1 MQLLEALQQEG
12 RKKEKERIELEEQN
26 NLINPEDENVIKEII
41 LKRDKWFGKPKLDE
55 ACEAWK
61 DFKDIKRD
69 KNEAVDDFILKYETC
84 ESNLKCSEVE
94 LPQLILALQLLE
106 SLNIYEDRKRNVLA
120 NIKMENSTTN
130 YEDIKTAV
138 RLLKGSIVEGNKKKS
153 DEDINFSD
161 NRRDKWP
168 KSRSRSKGRQR
179 HPS

>member
-1 MQLLEALQQEG
+1 MTL
-12 RKKEKERIELEEQN
+12 
-26 NLINPEDENVIKEII
+26 
-41 LKRDKWFGKPKLDE
+41 
-55 ACEAWK
+55 
-61 DFKDIKRD
+61 
-69 KNEAVDDFILKYETC
+69 
-84 ESNLKCSEVE
+84 
-94 LPQLILALQLLE
+94 LLE

-161 NRRDKWP
+161 KRRDKWS
-168 KSRSRSKGRQR
+168 KSHSRSKGRQR